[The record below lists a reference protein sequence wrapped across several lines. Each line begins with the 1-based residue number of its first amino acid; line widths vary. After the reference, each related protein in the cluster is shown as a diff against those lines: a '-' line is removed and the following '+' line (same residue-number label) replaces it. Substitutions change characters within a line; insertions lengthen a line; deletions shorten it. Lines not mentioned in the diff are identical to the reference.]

1 MILICTRFQRIV
13 AQILTAMIL
22 GCFTNLSPYAAG
34 GESILPLPRF
44 AIDHEWP
51 KLPPNFEIGE
61 PTSFAVDV
69 DDNIWLLHRPR
80 ALPADRYPNAA
91 PPVIKFNQAGEV
103 VASWGGEGQGYH
115 WPQREHFIYIDYQGF
130 VWIGGNYCPDR
141 DLERLQ
147 PVNDDQILKFN
158 QNGQL
163 QLQIGAP
170 DGSRGNNDRLN
181 VHQPADAVVYQPTNE
196 LFVADGYGNH
206 RVVVFDSD
214 TGKFKRQW
222 GAFGKPPEDND
233 QCPPPALSSVPEGP
247 GPDQF
252 SIIHGVRVSNDGLV
266 YVADREN
273 RRVQIFT
280 LAGEFLNQV
289 IRHDTP
295 FARNLTLSPD
305 PEQRYLYV
313 GNGAEIMV
321 LDRDE
326 LEVLGSIALDGMI
339 GGGHLIT
346 TDSQGNLYIAGTIR
360 GMQKLKILP
369 GLSD

>member
-1 MILICTRFQRIV
+1 MISAFVNVQPSV
-13 AQILTAMIL
+13 ARVLTLVAL
-22 GCFTNLSPYAAG
+22 CFFADQSLNAADGESNLS
-34 GESILPLPRF
+34 LPRF

-51 KLPPNFEIGE
+51 RLPANVEIGE
-61 PTSFAVDV
+61 PTSFAVDAE
-69 DDNIWLLHRPR
+69 DNIWLLHRPR
-80 ALPADRYPNAA
+80 ALPAERYANAA

-103 VASWGGEGQGYH
+103 IASWGGEGPGYQ
-115 WPQREHFIYIDYQGF
+115 WPQREHFIYIDHRGY

-141 DLERLQ
+141 DLARLQ

-158 QNGQL
+158 RDGQL
-163 QLQIGAP
+163 QMQIGAP

-181 VHQPADAVVYQPTNE
+181 LHQPADAVVYQPTNE

-206 RVVVFDSD
+206 RVVVFDAD

-222 GAFGKPPEDND
+222 GAFGNSAKDND
-233 QCPPPALSSVPEGP
+233 QCPPPALSSVPNGP

-252 SIIHGVRVSNDGLV
+252 SIVHGIRVSNDGLV

-280 LAGEFLNQV
+280 LAGEFLDQV
-289 IRHDTP
+289 IRHETP

-313 GNGAEIMV
+313 GNGAEIAV
-321 LDRDE
+321 LDRIR
-326 LEVLGSIALDGMI
+326 LEVLGSIALKGMI

-346 TDSQGNLYIAGTIR
+346 TDSKGNLYLAGTIR
-360 GMQKLKILP
+360 GMQKLKLLP
-369 GLSD
+369 